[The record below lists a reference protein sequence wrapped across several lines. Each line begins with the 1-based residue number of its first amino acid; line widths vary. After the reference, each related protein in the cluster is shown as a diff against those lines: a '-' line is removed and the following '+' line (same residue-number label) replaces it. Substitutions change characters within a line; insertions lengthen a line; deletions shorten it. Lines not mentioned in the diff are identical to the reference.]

1 MTNFEI
7 TKIAEQAIR
16 EGVRIALETPQ
27 IVSEDGKRNKTA
39 DIIEDKIQTYLYDLL
54 AKLDKK

>member
-16 EGVRIALETPQ
+16 EGVRITLETPQ
-27 IVSEDGKRNKTA
+27 IISEDGKRNKTA